1 LTWEARKPSAVSSVG
16 TRPREGE
23 VEVEVEEEVEV
34 EVEVE
39 EEVEVE
45 VEVSVEV
52 EVEVGLKSMTPK
64 PGDVVDVGAH
74 GAEEMYPD
82 VRGAIHAEEADE
94 EPSRRAV
101 AVEQRDGDG
110 DRAGA
115 EDEHGGGE
123 AYDPVPVE
131 DSH

>member
-23 VEVEVEEEVEV
+23 VEEESEVEVEEEVEV

-39 EEVEVE
+39 
-45 VEVSVEV
+45 
-52 EVEVGLKSMTPK
+52 VGLKSMTMSK
-64 PGDVVDVGAH
+64 PADVVDVGAH
-74 GAEEMYPD
+74 GAEEMDAD

-94 EPSRRAV
+94 EPSRRPV
-101 AVEQRDGDG
+101 AVEQRDGDR

-115 EDEHGGGE
+115 EDEHGGRE
-123 AYDPVPVE
+123 AYDPVLVE